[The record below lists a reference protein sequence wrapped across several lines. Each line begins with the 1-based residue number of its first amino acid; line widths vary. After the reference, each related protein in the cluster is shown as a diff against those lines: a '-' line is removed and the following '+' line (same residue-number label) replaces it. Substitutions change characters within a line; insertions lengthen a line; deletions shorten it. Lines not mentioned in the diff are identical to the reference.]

1 MKRILSLALAALL
14 MFSLFCF
21 TGCGAV
27 NEGEVSILWSG
38 NGKVEN
44 PNSLINAME
53 RAMYIKN
60 VEYKHYGANGNLE
73 TQVDQA
79 KAALNAGCQVL
90 VVELVSDGLLEIGA
104 AQIAAG
110 AIINAAKD
118 KNVPVVFFN
127 CSLLESIVESY
138 DKCYL
143 IGSDED
149 SIADVQGKM
158 IADYIKAN
166 FDAMDKNEDNKISYN
181 LTYTTGLYS
190 SAAIEKASA
199 LLAMSGENNDPDYR
213 VKRGLFGEKFNLS
226 LNLAEGD
233 ITDAEMILTES
244 DEIAVVV
251 LKALQEKGY
260 NTNELTTK
268 CVPIFTVGESV
279 DYKDLL
285 LLGRPE
291 IPAELQIKE
300 DDSDKVIKDK
310 NKKIKQLEELMQY
323 YEDNKYFVDLTAVDE
338 SDLSEM
344 IYTTINVIDAG
355 RIAGTATED
364 RDSLAMAVAA
374 VVRNLAKGNAAT
386 DGVASKVKEGE
397 TASVT
402 VDGQIIEVRY
412 IAYAN

>member
-1 MKRILSLALAALL
+1 MKRTVSLVLVALL
-14 MFSLFCF
+14 TLSLFCF

-60 VEYKHYGANGNLE
+60 VEYKHYGANGNWE
-73 TQVDQA
+73 TQVEQA
-79 KAALNAGCQVL
+79 KAALSLGCQVL
-90 VVELVSDGLLEIGA
+90 VVELAGENGA
-104 AQIAAG
+104 Q
-110 AIINAAKD
+110 AIIDAAKEKD
-118 KNVPVVFFN
+118 VPVVFFN
-127 CSLLESIVESY
+127 CWLSKSIVESY

-143 IGSDED
+143 ISSDKD

-166 FDAMDKNEDNKISYN
+166 FDEMDKNEDNKISYN
-181 LTYTTGLYS
+181 LTYTTGIIYS
-190 SAAIEKASA
+190 SAAIEKASE
-199 LLAMSGENNDPDYR
+199 LLAMKGENNDPDYR

-268 CVPIFTVGESV
+268 CVPIFTIGESV
-279 DYKDLL
+279 DYKELL
-285 LLGRPE
+285 LAGRPA

-300 DDSDKVIKDK
+300 GDSKSIIDLK
-310 NKKIKQLEELMQY
+310 NKAIKQLLTELQEYYADNQY
-323 YEDNKYFVDLTAVDE
+323 LVDLTVVNE
-338 SDLSEM
+338 SDLAEM
-344 IYTTINVIDAG
+344 VYTTVNVIDAG

-364 RDSLAMAVAA
+364 RDTIAMAVAS

-397 TASVT
+397 AASVT